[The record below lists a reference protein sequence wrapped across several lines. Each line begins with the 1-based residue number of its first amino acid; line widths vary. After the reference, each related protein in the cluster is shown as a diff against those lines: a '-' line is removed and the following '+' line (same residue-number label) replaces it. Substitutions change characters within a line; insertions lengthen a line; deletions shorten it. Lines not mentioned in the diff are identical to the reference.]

1 MNPSPVD
8 FSGIFPPIPTPFDD
22 DGQIEVNRLGENLAV
37 WNHFPLR
44 GYVVLGSNGEA
55 VHLTSGE
62 RLSLLAAARSAIPR
76 DRLLIAGTG
85 AQSTQE
91 TIDFSRDAASIGAD
105 ALLVLPPSYYR
116 ARMTAAALA
125 RHYTAV
131 ADAVRVPVLIYNMPA
146 CTGVDLDVE
155 TIVSI
160 SQHPRIAGIKDSSA
174 NVVKLGTIHGL
185 LGASFQILAGSASFL
200 LPALSVGAVGGVA
213 ALANIAP
220 GQCLEILTAYR
231 DGRWKA
237 ASSLQ
242 VKMIPANNAVTSGGG
257 VGALKRALD
266 LLGLYGGPVRSP
278 LMDLT
283 SEETRDLQ
291 KTLRQAE
298 IFPFREKG

>member
-8 FSGIFPPIPTPFDD
+8 FSGIFPPIPTPFDG
-22 DGQIEVNRLGENLAV
+22 DGQVEVNRLGENLAV